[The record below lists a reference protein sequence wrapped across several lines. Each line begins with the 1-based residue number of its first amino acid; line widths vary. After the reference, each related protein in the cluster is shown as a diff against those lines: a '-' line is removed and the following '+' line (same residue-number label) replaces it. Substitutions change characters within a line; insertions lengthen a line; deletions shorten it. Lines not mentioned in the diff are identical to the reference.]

1 MRFGILLPHF
11 SSEST
16 HERLFGFSHRLEEIG
31 YDSVWVRD
39 NLGFEPHGFELPG
52 SRFVD
57 PFITLAAVAAR
68 TERIG
73 LGTAVLT
80 PFRHPAVTAQL
91 VGSLT
96 YLAGD
101 RVELGVGPGTPRRPW
116 ELVGIPFEKRIRLC
130 REMVEVIR
138 GVAGSDRFTYDGE
151 ITRLADF
158 HLDPAPSRN
167 LTVWYGGASNT
178 AIRAISE
185 YADGLLPGR
194 CPFRR
199 YDVATA
205 RLRES
210 MGEVGRAPRLGS
222 IPTVSIAATREEALA
237 KLPVEALLH
246 TATERWKQ
254 PFETFDDLA
263 GAVVA
268 GAPQD
273 IIEQLQ
279 GFADRGIELLVVD
292 LRLQM
297 GEFAEAAERFA
308 AEVMPAFAARAGGS
322 AA

>member
-11 SSEST
+11 SQESNR
-16 HERLFGFSHRLEEIG
+16 ERLFAFAPRLEELG
-31 YDSVWVRD
+31 YDSAWVRD

-57 PFITLAAVAAR
+57 PFVTLSAVAA
-68 TERIG
+68 TTQRIG

-101 RVELGVGPGTPRRPW
+101 GRVELGVGPGTPRRPW
-116 ELVGIPFEKRIRLC
+116 ELVGIPYEQRIRLC
-130 REMVEVIR
+130 REMVEVLR
-138 GVAGSDRFTYDGE
+138 GVAREERFSYDGE
-151 ITRLADF
+151 LTKLQDF
-158 HLDPAPSRN
+158 HLDPAPSPN

-178 AIRAISE
+178 AIKAISQ

-199 YDVATA
+199 YDVAVEK
-205 RLRES
+205 LRES
-210 MGEVGRAPRLGS
+210 MADDGRQPRLGS
-222 IPTVSIAATREEALA
+222 IPTVSIAATREAALA
-237 KLPVEALLH
+237 QLPVQSLLD

-254 PFETFDDLA
+254 PFERFEDLA

-268 GAPQD
+268 GAPED
-273 IIEQLQ
+273 IIEQLDAFQ
-279 GFADRGIELLVVD
+279 QRDIELLVVD
-292 LRLQM
+292 IRLQM
-297 GEFAEAAERFA
+297 GQFEEAAERFA
-308 AEVMPAFAARAGGS
+308 AEVMPAFTTAEATP
-322 AA
+322 